1 MSHISKIEAGKMEL
15 YLERFDIHQLMQDV
29 QATMQPLVSQNKNT
43 LNVEVSGDIDSM
55 YADLTKVR
63 QLLLNLLSNTAK
75 FTEQGTI
82 TLSVDSVLR
91 GAASF
96 DPIDRF
102 IPSAD
107 ALTPWITF
115 TVSDTGIG
123 MSLEQLE
130 TVFQAF
136 TQADPSTTRKYG
148 GTGLGLAIS
157 RRFCQMVG
165 SDIAVASQLGQG
177 STFTVWL
184 PAEVGDRRPAPE
196 RSPLQPLPPPLAQL
210 ETREAAAIATGSNVL
225 VIDDDPPS

>member
-1 MSHISKIEAGKMEL
+1 
-15 YLERFDIHQLMQDV
+15 MQDV

-43 LNVEVSGDIDSM
+43 LNVEVSGNIGSM
-55 YADLTKVR
+55 YTDLTKVR

-82 TLSVDSVLR
+82 TLSVNSVLR

-96 DPIDRF
+96 DLIDRF

-136 TQADPSTTRKYG
+136 TQADPIHHPQIWWHRAG
-148 GTGLGLAIS
+148 AGH
-157 RRFCQMVG
+157 
-165 SDIAVASQLGQG
+165 
-177 STFTVWL
+177 
-184 PAEVGDRRPAPE
+184 
-196 RSPLQPLPPPLAQL
+196 
-210 ETREAAAIATGSNVL
+210 
-225 VIDDDPPS
+225 

>member
-1 MSHISKIEAGKMEL
+1 
-15 YLERFDIHQLMQDV
+15 
-29 QATMQPLVSQNKNT
+29 MQPLVSQNKNT

-96 DPIDRF
+96 DLIDRF

-157 RRFCQMVG
+157 RRFCQMMG
-165 SDIAVASQLGQG
+165 GDITVASQLGQG
-177 STFTVWL
+177 STFTIWL
-184 PAEVGDRRPAPE
+184 PAKLGDRRPIPE
-196 RSPLQPLPPPLAQL
+196 RSPLPPLPPLPPPLDQP
-210 ETREAAAIATGSNVL
+210 ETRAAAAIATGSNVL